1 MSDEARRWEHD
12 DVRRT
17 VLIVDDHADFRRSAG
32 AMLAVD
38 GFAVV
43 GEAAD
48 GPAALAM
55 LAAAHPDIVLLD
67 IQLPGIDGF
76 EVADLL
82 AAQPYPPIVV
92 LVSSR
97 DANSYGP
104 RLRKSP
110 VQGFIGKSDL
120 SGAALTALLG

>member
-1 MSDEARRWEHD
+1 
-12 DVRRT
+12 
-17 VLIVDDHADFRRSAG
+17 
-32 AMLAVD
+32 MLEVN

-55 LAAAHPDIVLLD
+55 LEAVHPDIVLLD
-67 IQLPGIDGF
+67 VQLQGIDGF

-82 AAQPYPPIVV
+82 AAGLDPPVVV

-97 DANSYGP
+97 DADSYGP
-104 RLRKSP
+104 RLRESP
-110 VQGFIGKSDL
+110 VRGFIGKSDL
-120 SGAALTALLG
+120 SGAALTAVLG

>member
-1 MSDEARRWEHD
+1 M
-12 DVRRT
+12 RRT

-32 AMLAVD
+32 AMLEVD

-48 GPAALAM
+48 GAAALAM
-55 LAAAHPDIVLLD
+55 LAAVHPDIVLLD
-67 IQLPGIDGF
+67 VQLPGIDGF

-82 AAQPYPPIVV
+82 AAGHNPPVVV
-92 LVSSR
+92 LISSR
-97 DANSYGP
+97 DADSYGP
-104 RLRKSP
+104 RLRESP

-120 SGAALTALLG
+120 SGAALTAVLG